1 MDIFERVAAYRAESD
16 QLAWNGTF
24 KDYIELLRKNP
35 SAAVTAHAR
44 VYDMIKSY
52 GVEEVGGHKRYKFF
66 EQEIFG
72 LTGPSRSSW
81 RNISIPRRA
90 GLTSA
95 NGSCC

>member
-72 LTGPSRSSW
+72 LGQIHREARGGIFPFRGA
-81 RNISIPRRA
+81 PA
-90 GLTSA
+90 
-95 NGSCC
+95 